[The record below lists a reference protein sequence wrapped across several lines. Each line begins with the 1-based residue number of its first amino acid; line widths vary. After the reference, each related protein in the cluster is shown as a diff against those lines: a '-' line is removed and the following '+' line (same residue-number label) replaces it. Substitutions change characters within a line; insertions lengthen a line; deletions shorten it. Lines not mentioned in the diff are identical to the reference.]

1 MFSWVVNIYMSEGV
15 PVCETW
21 KKKIKNKKI
30 NNKNVQ
36 VLVLAFIKTLYTFF
50 LRYTLLNST
59 RTTHCNWQQYP
70 FTFILLPP
78 VSMHLPSHL
87 VFDLFFL
94 LLVHLT
100 ILVVA
105 LFVNFVFEL
114 LMFFDL
120 LFYNLPF

>member
-1 MFSWVVNIYMSEGV
+1 MFSWVVNIYMFEGV

-21 KKKIKNKKI
+21 KKKIKKKKI